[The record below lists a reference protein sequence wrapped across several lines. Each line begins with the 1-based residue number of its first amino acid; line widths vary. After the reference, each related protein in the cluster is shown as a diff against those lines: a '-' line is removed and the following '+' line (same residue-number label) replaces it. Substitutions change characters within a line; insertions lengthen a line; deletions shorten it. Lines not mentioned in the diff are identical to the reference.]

1 MHTEIERKFIVTDS
15 TFKQSAVRIM
25 DIRQGYVGT
34 SSNGEARVSIRDEKA
49 WVIIKSNGCL
59 ARLEYEI
66 PIPKK
71 DAEELLSFTCDRVIH
86 KTRYIIPCE
95 DSMLKWE
102 VDEFHGEDEGLII
115 AEIELPRK
123 DMPFEK
129 PQWLGKEVT
138 QDTTYYNSTLS
149 KTSWKAIQKSRAD
162 RIIEI
167 QEFLG
172 GDTIVISY
180 EDADNPYMYIETLE
194 GTMKASVG
202 DYIIKGVNGEFY
214 PCKPDIFEKTYEEVA
229 E

>member
-1 MHTEIERKFIVTDS
+1 M
-15 TFKQSAVRIM
+15 
-25 DIRQGYVGT
+25 
-34 SSNGEARVSIRDEKA
+34 
-49 WVIIKSNGCL
+49 
-59 ARLEYEI
+59 EYEI

-123 DMPFEK
+123 DMSFEK

-149 KTSWKAIQKSRAD
+149 KTSWKAIQKSYA
-162 RIIEI
+162 E
-167 QEFLG
+167 
-172 GDTIVISY
+172 
-180 EDADNPYMYIETLE
+180 A
-194 GTMKASVG
+194 KAWDDWRDSLV
-202 DYIIKGVNGEFY
+202 K
-214 PCKPDIFEKTYEEVA
+214 K
-229 E
+229 

>member
-1 MHTEIERKFIVTDS
+1 MGKYIDLCTVIDVEPEVSQVLGLIEDLLSEFWQRMDEDFFRVFVEDYCKDS
-15 TFKQSAVRIM
+15 

-71 DAEELLSFTCDRVIH
+71 
-86 KTRYIIPCE
+86 
-95 DSMLKWE
+95 
-102 VDEFHGEDEGLII
+102 
-115 AEIELPRK
+115 
-123 DMPFEK
+123 
-129 PQWLGKEVT
+129 
-138 QDTTYYNSTLS
+138 
-149 KTSWKAIQKSRAD
+149 
-162 RIIEI
+162 
-167 QEFLG
+167 
-172 GDTIVISY
+172 
-180 EDADNPYMYIETLE
+180 DADNPYMYIETLE

>member
-95 DSMLKWE
+95 D
-102 VDEFHGEDEGLII
+102 
-115 AEIELPRK
+115 
-123 DMPFEK
+123 MPFEK

-149 KTSWKAIQKSRAD
+149 KTSWKAIQKSRA
-162 RIIEI
+162 E
-167 QEFLG
+167 
-172 GDTIVISY
+172 
-180 EDADNPYMYIETLE
+180 A
-194 GTMKASVG
+194 KAWDDWRDSLVR
-202 DYIIKGVNGEFY
+202 K
-214 PCKPDIFEKTYEEVA
+214 
-229 E
+229 